1 MSAAMSA
8 ARSAEASS
16 AAATLLVT
24 VTGRDRPGVTSELFA
39 ILGRHPIDVLDIE
52 QVVVRGRLILGVL
65 VTAVSEDAGAGLAD
79 DLRQLAIKLRLE
91 IELTPGGS
99 ERRRAV
105 NRALVTVIGHPLRP
119 APVSA
124 VARRIAES
132 GANIDRIVR
141 LASYPV
147 TSVELEVSGTDPASL
162 RAELTAVAVAQG
174 IDLAVQPAGL
184 SRRAKRLIVMDVDST
199 LVQGEV
205 IEMLAERAGVLGEVT
220 EVTTAAMRGE
230 VEFADALRQRVR
242 LLAGLPVSAL
252 DDVGRQVTLTAG
264 ARTLVRTLKR
274 LDYRLAIVSGGF
286 TQITDHLVQELGID
300 YAAAN
305 TVEVAD
311 GRLTGELIEPILDRA
326 GKADAMAG
334 FAAQAGVPL
343 AQTVAVGD
351 GANDLDMI
359 AKAGLG
365 VAFNAKPLV
374 RDAADTAVSVPYLD
388 TVLYLLGIS
397 REEVE
402 AADAADGQ
410 PTPAPPIPP
419 SV

>member
-1 MSAAMSA
+1 MSVAMPAAASAAESA
-8 ARSAEASS
+8 D
-16 AAATLLVT
+16 AATLLVT

-39 ILGRHPIDVLDIE
+39 VLGRHPVDVLDIE
-52 QVVVRGRLILGVL
+52 QVVVRGRLVLGVL
-65 VTAVSEDAGAGLAD
+65 VTAVPKDAGLAD
-79 DLRQLAIKLRLE
+79 DLRQLAAKLRLE

-99 ERRRAV
+99 ERRPAV

-119 APVSA
+119 SPVSA
-124 VARRIAES
+124 VARRIAET

-141 LASYPV
+141 LASYPI

-162 RAELTAVAVAQG
+162 RADLAAVAVAQG

-205 IEMLAERAGVLGEVT
+205 IEMLAERAGVLDEVT

-230 VEFADALRQRVR
+230 LEFADALRRRVR

-286 TQITDHLVQELGID
+286 TQITDHLVRELGID

-326 GKADAMAG
+326 GKADAMSR

-343 AQTVAVGD
+343 AQTIAVGD

-402 AADAADGQ
+402 AADAADGR

-419 SV
+419 PV

>member
-1 MSAAMSA
+1 MSAMSA
-8 ARSAEASS
+8 DTSPD
-16 AAATLLVT
+16 AATLLVT
-24 VTGRDRPGVTSELFA
+24 VTGRDRPGVTSQLFA
-39 ILGRHPIDVLDIE
+39 VLARHPVDVLDIE
-52 QVVVRGRLILGVL
+52 QVVVRGRLVLGVL
-65 VTAVSEDAGAGLAD
+65 VTAIPEDSNLAT
-79 DLRQLAIKLRLE
+79 DLRRLAANLRLD
-91 IELTPGGS
+91 IELAPGGS
-99 ERRRAV
+99 ERRPNV
-105 NRALVTVIGHPLRP
+105 DRALITVIGHPLRP

-124 VARRIAES
+124 IAHRIAET

-147 TSVELEVSGTDPASL
+147 TSVEFEVSGTHPASL
-162 RAELTAVAVAQG
+162 KAELAAVAVSEG

-205 IEMLAERAGVLGEVT
+205 IEMLAERAGVLGEVA
-220 EVTTAAMRGE
+220 EVTSAAMRGE
-230 VEFADALRQRVR
+230 LDFADALRRRVR

-252 DDVGRQVTLTAG
+252 NEVGRQVLLTAG

-305 TVEVAD
+305 TVEVSD
-311 GRLTGELIEPILDRA
+311 GRLTGRLVEPILDRA
-326 GKADAMAG
+326 GKAEAMAR
-334 FAAQAGVPL
+334 FAEQAGVPL
-343 AQTVAVGD
+343 AQTIAVGD

-374 RDAADTAVSVPYLD
+374 RDAADTAVNVPYLD

-410 PTPAPPIPP
+410 PTPAPPVVPP
-419 SV
+419 D

>member
-1 MSAAMSA
+1 MSAAGSVA
-8 ARSAEASS
+8 ATS
-16 AAATLLVT
+16 AATLLVT

-52 QVVVRGRLILGVL
+52 QVVVRGRLVLGVL
-65 VTAVSEDAGAGLAD
+65 VTAVPEDAGLAD
-79 DLRQLAIKLRLE
+79 DLRQLARKLRLE

-99 ERRRAV
+99 ERRPAV

-162 RAELTAVAVAQG
+162 RADLAAVAVAQG
-174 IDLAVQPAGL
+174 LDLAVQPAGL

-230 VEFADALRQRVR
+230 LEFADALRQRVR

-286 TQITDHLVQELGID
+286 TQVTDHLVQDLGID

-305 TVEVAD
+305 AVEVAD

-326 GKADAMAG
+326 GKADAMAR

-402 AADAADGQ
+402 AADAADGR

>member
-8 ARSAEASS
+8 AMSAEASS

-65 VTAVSEDAGAGLAD
+65 VTAVPEDAGLAD
-79 DLRQLAIKLRLE
+79 DLRQLATRLRLE

-105 NRALVTVIGHPLRP
+105 NRALVTLIGHPLRP
-119 APVSA
+119 AAVSA

-162 RAELTAVAVAQG
+162 RAELTTVAVAQG

-205 IEMLAERAGVLGEVT
+205 IEMLAKRAGVLGEVT

-230 VEFADALRQRVR
+230 LEFADALRQRVR
-242 LLAGLPVSAL
+242 LLADLPVSAL
-252 DDVGRQVTLTAG
+252 DEVGHQVTLTAG
-264 ARTLVRTLKR
+264 ARTLIRTLKR

-326 GKADAMAG
+326 GKADAMAR
-334 FAAQAGVPL
+334 FAAQAGVSL

-402 AADAADGQ
+402 AADLADGR

>member
-1 MSAAMSA
+1 MSA
-8 ARSAEASS
+8 ARLAD
-16 AAATLLVT
+16 AATVLVT

-39 ILGRHPIDVLDIE
+39 VLARQTVDVLDIE
-52 QVVVRGRLILGVL
+52 QVVVRGRLVLGVL
-65 VTAVSEDAGAGLAD
+65 VTAVAEDSSLAE
-79 DLRQLAIKLRLE
+79 DLRQLAARLHLD
-91 IELTPGGS
+91 IELTPGGG
-99 ERRRAV
+99 ERRPAVDRAH
-105 NRALVTVIGHPLRP
+105 VTVIGHPLRP

-124 VARRIAES
+124 IAHCIAET

-141 LASYPV
+141 LAAYPV
-147 TSVELEVSGTDPASL
+147 TSVELEVSGTNPASL
-162 RAELTAVAVAQG
+162 RAELAAVAVAEG

-205 IEMLAERAGVLGEVT
+205 IETLAERAGVRDEVAEVT
-220 EVTTAAMRGE
+220 SAAMRGE
-230 VEFADALRQRVR
+230 LDFADALRRRVR

-252 DDVGRQVTLTAG
+252 TEVGHEVTLTAG

-286 TQITDHLVQELGID
+286 TQITDHLVRELGID

-305 TVEVAD
+305 TVEVSN
-311 GRLTGELIEPILDRA
+311 GRLTGELVEPILDRA
-326 GKADAMAG
+326 GKADAMAR

-359 AKAGLG
+359 ANAGLG
-365 VAFNAKPLV
+365 VAFNAKQLV
-374 RDAADTAVSVPYLD
+374 RDAADTAVNVPYLD

-402 AADAADGQ
+402 AADAADGR
-410 PTPAPPIPP
+410 PTPTPPVEPSSAPL
-419 SV
+419 

>member
-1 MSAAMSA
+1 MS
-8 ARSAEASS
+8 ARSATAT
-16 AAATLLVT
+16 ADAATLLVT
-24 VTGRDRPGVTSELFA
+24 VTGRDRPGVTSQLFA
-39 ILGRHPIDVLDIE
+39 VLGRHAVDVLDIE
-52 QVVVRGRLILGVL
+52 QVVIRGRLVLGVL
-65 VTAVSEDAGAGLAD
+65 VTAVPEESGLAA
-79 DLRQLAIKLRLE
+79 DLHRLGRRLRLD

-99 ERRRAV
+99 ERRPHL

-119 APVSA
+119 AAVSVIA
-124 VARRIAES
+124 GRIAGT

-162 RAELTAVAVAQG
+162 RAELAALAVAQG

-205 IEMLAERAGVLGEVT
+205 IEMLAERAGVLGEVS
-220 EVTTAAMRGE
+220 EVTAAAMHGDLD
-230 VEFADALRQRVR
+230 FADALRRRVR
-242 LLAGLPVSAL
+242 LLAGMPVSAL
-252 DDVGRQVTLTAG
+252 NDASRQITLTAG

-286 TQITDHLVQELGID
+286 TQITDYLVQELGID

-305 TVEVAD
+305 TVEVSN
-311 GRLTGELIEPILDRA
+311 GRLTGRLVEPVLDRA
-326 GKADAMAG
+326 GKADAMVR
-334 FAAQAGVPL
+334 FAEQAGVPL
-343 AQTVAVGD
+343 AQTIAIGD

-359 AKAGLG
+359 AQAGLG

-374 RDAADTAVSVPYLD
+374 RDAADTAVNVPYLD

-402 AADAADGQ
+402 AADAADGR
-410 PTPAPPIPP
+410 PTPAPPVPP
-419 SV
+419 LD

>member
-65 VTAVSEDAGAGLAD
+65 VTAVPEDAGLAD
-79 DLRQLAIKLRLE
+79 DLRQLATRLRLE

-105 NRALVTVIGHPLRP
+105 NRALVTLIGHPLRP
-119 APVSA
+119 AAVSA

-162 RAELTAVAVAQG
+162 RAELTTVAVAQG

-205 IEMLAERAGVLGEVT
+205 IEMLAKRAGVLGEVT

-230 VEFADALRQRVR
+230 LEFADALRQRVR
-242 LLAGLPVSAL
+242 LLADLPVSAL
-252 DDVGRQVTLTAG
+252 DEVGHQVTLTAG
-264 ARTLVRTLKR
+264 ARTLIRTLKR

-326 GKADAMAG
+326 GKADAMAR
-334 FAAQAGVPL
+334 FAAQAGVSL

-402 AADAADGQ
+402 AADLADGR

>member
-1 MSAAMSA
+1 MSAMSA
-8 ARSAEASS
+8 DLSRD
-16 AAATLLVT
+16 AATLLVT
-24 VTGRDRPGVTSELFA
+24 VTGRDRPGVTSQLFA
-39 ILGRHPIDVLDIE
+39 VLARHPVDVLDIE
-52 QVVVRGRLILGVL
+52 QVVVRGRLVLGVL
-65 VTAVSEDAGAGLAD
+65 VTAVPDDSNLAA
-79 DLRQLAIKLRLE
+79 DLRQLAAKLRLD
-91 IELTPGGS
+91 IELAPGGS
-99 ERRRAV
+99 ERRP
-105 NRALVTVIGHPLRP
+105 NIDRALVTVIGHPLRP

-124 VARRIAES
+124 IAHRIAGT

-147 TSVELEVSGTDPASL
+147 TSVEFEVSGTDSASL
-162 RAELTAVAVAQG
+162 KAELAAVAVAQG

-205 IEMLAERAGVLGEVT
+205 IETLAERAGVLAEVAEVT
-220 EVTTAAMRGE
+220 SAAMRGE
-230 VEFADALRQRVR
+230 LDFADALRRRVR

-252 DDVGRQVTLTAG
+252 NDVGRQVTLTAG

-286 TQITDHLVQELGID
+286 TQITDHLVHELGID

-305 TVEVAD
+305 TVEVSN
-311 GRLTGELIEPILDRA
+311 GRLTGRLVEPILDRA
-326 GKADAMAG
+326 GKAEAMVR
-334 FAAQAGVPL
+334 FAEHAGVPL
-343 AQTVAVGD
+343 AQTIAIGD
-351 GANDLDMI
+351 GANDVDMI

-402 AADAADGQ
+402 AADAADGR
-410 PTPAPPIPP
+410 PTPAPPVLPP
-419 SV
+419 D